1 MWRELIRMAARTLWS
16 NGLRSALTVLGTAV
30 AVLAIVAVVSI
41 LNGADR
47 YVAQQVLTSGPDVF
61 TLTKVGFV
69 MDFEA
74 MLEAQKRR
82 DLELEDATFLHE
94 RLTLAAAVV
103 PRMQQR
109 LSVKRGREK
118 LTNVPVWGTG
128 ADYPLVGDFIIEAG
142 RDLGP
147 LDLETRSSVAV
158 IGSEVGERLFGN
170 LDPIGQPIRIGAHRY
185 VVVGV
190 LESRGGGLDNS
201 KDEMILVPITT
212 LQKQFGSDQSIDI
225 IVQAA
230 DIAWLQDAKDEA
242 ALYLK
247 LRRGLKPYDAPDF
260 DIQTDEQIFA
270 AYQNFT
276 RLFYAA
282 LVGLVSLS
290 LLIGGIVIMNIMLV
304 SVTERT
310 REIGLR
316 KALGAHPK
324 HIVAQFLVESVLLSL
339 AGGLAGGALGAL
351 VTWLVE
357 ALSPVPAQVQPWSVL
372 VGLLLAG
379 SAGLFFGIYPAH
391 RASRLSPIAA
401 LRAET

>member
-1 MWRELIRMAARTLWS
+1 MWRELIRLAAKTLWS
-16 NGLRSALTVLGTAV
+16 NRLRSALTVLGTAV

-47 YVAQQVLTSGPDVF
+47 YVAQQILTSGPDVF

-82 DLELEDATFLHE
+82 DLELEDAVFLQDQ
-94 RLTLAAAVV
+94 LTLAAAVV
-103 PRMQQR
+103 PRVQQR
-109 LSVKRGREK
+109 LSVKRGREQ
-118 LTNVPVWGTG
+118 LTNVSVWGTG

-158 IGSEVGERLFGN
+158 IGAEVRERLFGN
-170 LDPIGQPIRIGAHRY
+170 LDPIGQSIRIGAFRH

-190 LESRGGGLDNS
+190 LEARGGGLGES
-201 KDEMILVPITT
+201 KDELILIPITT
-212 LQKQFGSDQSIDI
+212 LQKQFGSRQSIDI
-225 IVQAA
+225 MVQAA
-230 DIAWLQDAKDEA
+230 DISVLEDSKAEA

-247 LRRGLKPYDAPDF
+247 LRRGLKPYDEPDF
-260 DIQTDEQIFA
+260 DIHTDEQVFA

-339 AGGLAGGALGAL
+339 AGGLAGGTLGAL

-357 ALSPVPAQVQPWSVL
+357 ALSPVPAQVQPWSVV
-372 VGLLLAG
+372 VGLALAG
-379 SAGLFFGIYPAH
+379 GAGLFFGIYPAH